1 MNNQK
6 KLNKYFSKVWEP
18 SPIGEWEY
26 SGIQIIDKIKPHETV
41 IDVGC
46 GYNLFKDKIK
56 NLLGI
61 DPANDEADIKI
72 SLEHFLPDDKY
83 DVALCLG
90 SINFG
95 DVNRITNQIAKVIS
109 ILNDTSRIYWRC
121 NPGIVF
127 AGTLV
132 AILGAPILTLI
143 ISHPNVKY
151 IDLAYK

>member
-1 MNNQK
+1 MDQS
-6 KLNKYFSKVWEP
+6 KLDYYFENVWEP
-18 SPIGEWEY
+18 SPIDEWEY
-26 SGIQIIDKIKPHETV
+26 SGIQIIDKIKPRETV

-46 GYNLFKDKIK
+46 GYNLFKDKIP

-61 DPANDEADIKI
+61 DPENDEADIKI

-109 ILNDTSRIYWRC
+109 ILKDTSRIYWRC
-121 NPGIVF
+121 NPGHHDHDNQAVSYTHLR
-127 AGTLV
+127 AHEPREDLV
-132 AILGAPILTLI
+132 
-143 ISHPNVKY
+143 
-151 IDLAYK
+151 